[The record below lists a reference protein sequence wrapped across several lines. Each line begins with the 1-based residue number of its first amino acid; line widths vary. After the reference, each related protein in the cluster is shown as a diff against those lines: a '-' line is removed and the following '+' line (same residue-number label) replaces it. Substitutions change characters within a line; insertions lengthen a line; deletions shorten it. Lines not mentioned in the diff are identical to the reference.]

1 MPIPRFD
8 DENKFYRDHFSDE
21 NLWLDISYD
30 REKGVLQSKI
40 GHVFARNI
48 QTITGPQIIMN
59 FDWMFISFLESQT
72 ELAMSS
78 DGKWHTLDE
87 NQLVD
92 SVCVYN
98 ILPPCSQC
106 HDEGFCKY
114 TDGKKEEIECVCPIG
129 RGGKFCQN
137 NYCNCKNES
146 YCKVDETTNEI
157 ECVCEAP
164 FFGQFCESK
173 STTTKTATTTTST
186 KTTTKTTKPKGL

>member
-21 NLWLDISYD
+21 NIWLDISY
-30 REKGVLQSKI
+30 ELENGVLQSKI
-40 GHVFARNI
+40 GHVAKNV
-48 QTITGPQIIMN
+48 QTITGSQMIMN
-59 FDWMFISFLESQT
+59 FDWMHISFLESKT
-72 ELAMSS
+72 ELAMSN

-87 NQLVD
+87 NQLID

-114 TDGKKEEIECVCPIG
+114 TDGKKEEIECVYPST
-129 RGGKFCQN
+129 RGGEFCQIDFC
-137 NYCNCKNES
+137 YCKNEG
-146 YCKVDETTNEI
+146 YCKINQTSNKI

-164 FFGQFCESK
+164 FTGPFCEVRSE
-173 STTTKTATTTTST
+173 STTEST
-186 KTTTKTTKPKGL
+186 KSKGF